1 MPFYT
6 ENPIFLPRQ
15 ARDKQRGKHSNKEM
29 RFRIAGDG
37 LQALRDVYALDWEH
51 QDGVQPCDDGLS
63 DAPVDSRCA
72 IYIILHTLMHTQS
85 QLIIVYLD
93 V

>member
-72 IYIILHTLMHTQS
+72 IYVAYINAYAVSAYNI
-85 QLIIVYLD
+85 
-93 V
+93 